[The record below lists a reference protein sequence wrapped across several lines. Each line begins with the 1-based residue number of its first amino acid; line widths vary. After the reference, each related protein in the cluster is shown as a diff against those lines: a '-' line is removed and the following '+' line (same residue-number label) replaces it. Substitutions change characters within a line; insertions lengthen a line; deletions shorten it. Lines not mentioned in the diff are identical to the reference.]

1 MDKEW
6 AELNKK
12 MQNLLNKEETFV
24 DAINVLIELRLKVFE
39 QITQIV
45 NDFPKEAFFQMP
57 FINANGYHSKTLSY
71 SIWHIFRIE
80 DIVVHELIEENEQI
94 LFAGDYVKKIN
105 SPIITTGNELQGKE
119 IEKFSKVLDRVQ
131 LYNYAKEV
139 LESTNEIL
147 KKLNYKDL
155 KKKFGSRYEEKI
167 LTTKCVSED
176 KNAIWLVNYWCSKD
190 LKGLIK
196 MPLSRHHIMHVEAM
210 RRIKNKLCKN
220 AKDFRR

>member
-6 AELNKK
+6 SELNKK
-12 MQNLLNKEETFV
+12 MQNLFNKEETFV

-45 NDFPKEAFFQMP
+45 NGFPKEAFFKMP
-57 FINANGYHSKTLSY
+57 FINANGYHSKSLTY

-119 IEKFSKVLDRVQ
+119 IEEFSKNLDRFQ
-131 LYNYAKEV
+131 LYNYAKEI

-147 KKLNYKDL
+147 KKLEYKDL
-155 KKKFGSRYEEKI
+155 KKKFGSIYEEKI
-167 LTTKCVSED
+167 LKTKCVSENE
-176 KNAIWLVNYWCSKD
+176 NAIWLVNYWCSKD

-210 RRIKNKLCKN
+210 RRIKNKLCKD
-220 AKDFRR
+220 AKDF